1 MRGKEVPEPTVIDA
15 ENLILGRLASYVAKR
30 LLEGEEI
37 VIVNAEKAVLTG
49 NRKFLI
55 NRYKQ
60 RTHIKTKSNPRRGP
74 FWPRTPHGIVKK
86 TIRGMLPWKKP
97 RGKQAHKRV
106 KVYNGI
112 PDKYQEIK
120 RLSIPDADATKT
132 FAQTTTILRIATE
145 IGYHPPELPKNT

>member
-1 MRGKEVPEPTVIDA
+1 MPGPTVIDA
-15 ENLILGRLASYVAKR
+15 ENLILGRLASFVAKR
-30 LLEGEEI
+30 LLEGDKI

-49 NRKFLI
+49 NRSFLI

-106 KVYNGI
+106 KVYSGI
-112 PDKYQEIK
+112 PGEYREVE
-120 RLSIPDADATKT
+120 RLSIPDADSSKT
-132 FAQTTTILRIATE
+132 FAPTTTILRIATE

>member
-1 MRGKEVPEPTVIDA
+1 MRGKEVPEPKVIDA

-112 PDKYQEIK
+112 PDKYQEIE
-120 RLSIPDADATKT
+120 RVSIPDADATKT

-145 IGYHPPELPKNT
+145 IGYNPPERPKNT

>member
-1 MRGKEVPEPTVIDA
+1 MPKPTVIDA
-15 ENLILGRLASYVAKR
+15 ENLILGRMASYVAKR

-37 VIVNAEKAVLTG
+37 AIVNAEKAVLTG
-49 NRKFLI
+49 NRRYLI

-106 KVYNGI
+106 KVYTGI
-112 PDKYQEIK
+112 PDEYREAK
-120 RLSIPDADATKT
+120 RFSIPDADATKT
-132 FAQTTTILRIATE
+132 LAPTTTILRIAAE
-145 IGYHPPELPKNT
+145 IGYNPPERPDNT

>member
-1 MRGKEVPEPTVIDA
+1 MSEPTVIDA

-30 LLEGEEI
+30 LLEGDKI
-37 VIVNAEKAVLTG
+37 IIVNAEKAVLTG
-49 NRKFLI
+49 NRSFLI

-106 KVYNGI
+106 KVYSGI
-112 PDKYQEIK
+112 PGEYREVE
-120 RLSIPDADATKT
+120 RLSIPDADSAKT
-132 FAQTTTILRIATE
+132 FAPTITILRIATE